1 VAAAPRPVPEG
12 PPRPAEPTPPAVA
25 DTPTTAVPA
34 RVGTDGARR
43 GHRARLHDHRAH
55 LHHQQRARRQDRGDP
70 RRARDGSDG
79 FTLPAGTKAVLEL
92 ASVARD
98 SGGNATGIDFRLR
111 NLDDGAT
118 AYRVAAEVTTADTLL
133 RRRSNSSPVA
143 DRRKVIGGAVA
154 GAVLGQVLGKDT
166 KGTVIGAAAGG
177 AIGVAGAARGSRY
190 EGCLPEGAK
199 VRVRLTDGLVL

>member
-1 VAAAPRPVPEG
+1 VGRTALGAGTALDF
-12 PPRPAEPTPPAVA
+12 T
-25 DTPTTAVPA
+25 TTARICTISNAPGDKIVATLDAPA
-34 RVGTDGARR
+34 T
-43 GHRARLHDHRAH
+43 
-55 LHHQQRARRQDRGDP
+55 
-70 RRARDGSDG
+70 GSDG

-199 VRVRLTDGLVL
+199 VRVRLTEGLVL